1 VNLGDGNDAIVNA
14 GTIGGD
20 VLLGNGDDTFTSVA
34 GSSVGGT
41 IHGGDGNDVYIIDNA
56 ADIIVENAGEG
67 TDEVRT
73 TLSNYALPA
82 NVEKLTYV
90 GTGSFAYTGG
100 AGNDNVTSG
109 AGNDFLDLS
118 QGGADVASL
127 GGGNDAV
134 YFGAAFGAG
143 DRVDAGA
150 GADTVI
156 LDGVYTG
163 ANRVTVGAGQLA
175 NIETLTLA
183 SGGAGSPAGYDIV
196 WQDGNLASGQQLTVY
211 AGALGA
217 GESVKFDGSAE
228 AHGYFIVYGGAGTDD
243 VKGGA
248 GSDGFYFGPGKFS
261 QSDHVDGGGGGQNQ
275 LGLDGSYDFSA
286 TGLGTLGGNFTN
298 IQTIIL
304 YTGDPQDT
312 TNPYPNH
319 YHIVTNDAA
328 VATGQALTIYGVQ
341 LASDLVFDGSAETNG
356 AFRILSGAGNDT
368 ITGGQGNDILYG
380 NGGAD
385 TLTGGA
391 GNDVFVYA
399 DTVQSSGAS
408 VDHITDFGAGDRID
422 LSQIDADTTQ
432 GGDQAFAFI
441 GSGAFGH
448 HAGELRAEL
457 ANGVWTIEGDTDGDG
472 QADFTLLVTT
482 TGGHAITNT
491 DFIP

>member
-1 VNLGDGNDAIVNA
+1 VV
-14 GTIGGD
+14 T
-20 VLLGNGDDTFTSVA
+20 
-34 GSSVGGT
+34 
-41 IHGGDGNDVYIIDNA
+41 
-56 ADIIVENAGEG
+56 ENAGEG

-73 TLSNYALPA
+73 TLSSYALPA

-90 GTGSFAYTGG
+90 GTGNFAYTGG
-100 AGNDNVTSG
+100 AGNDDVSG
-109 AGNDFLDLS
+109 NGGNDFFDLS
-118 QGGADVASL
+118 QGGADTAS
-127 GGGNDAV
+127 GGAGNDAV

-143 DRVDAGA
+143 DRFDGGA

-163 ANRVTVGAGQLA
+163 ANRVVVGAGQLA

-183 SGGAGSPAGYDIV
+183 AGAAGSPAGYDIV
-196 WQDGNLASGQQLTVY
+196 WQDGNLAAGQQLLVY
-211 AGALGA
+211 AGALA
-217 GESVKFDGSAE
+217 GNESLTFDGSAE
-228 AHGYFIVYGGAGTDD
+228 AHGYFIVYGGAGTDNL
-243 VKGGA
+243 KGGA

-261 QSDHVDGGGGGQNQ
+261 QADHVDGGGGGQNQ
-275 LGLDGSYDFSA
+275 IGLDGSYDFSA

-312 TNPYPNH
+312 ANPYPNH

-328 VATGQALTIYGVQ
+328 VALGQTLTIYGVQ
-341 LASDLVFDGSAETNG
+341 LASDLAFDGSAESDG

-368 ITGGQGNDILYG
+368 IAGGQGNDLLYG

-385 TLTGGA
+385 ILTGGG
-391 GNDVFVYA
+391 GNDLFVYT
-399 DTVQSSGAS
+399 DTVQSSGANI
-408 VDHITDFGAGDRID
+408 DRITDFSAGDHID

-432 GGDQAFAFI
+432 AGDQAFAFI
-441 GSGAFGH
+441 GAGAFDG

-482 TGGHAITNT
+482 TGGHAIVAT
-491 DFIP
+491 DFVP